1 MNDQENII
9 RIQKRGKKAI
19 KINVP
24 LTGEDIF
31 NLMKGG
37 KYEWEMVPHD
47 MDNEIRIDLRIHGL
61 EEENILKELFAEHPA
76 DDVFKFG
83 DCK

>member
-1 MNDQENII
+1 MSDQENIS
-9 RIQKRGKKAI
+9 RIQKGEKKAI

-47 MDNEIRIDLRIHGL
+47 
-61 EEENILKELFAEHPA
+61 
-76 DDVFKFG
+76 
-83 DCK
+83 